1 MKLFSRALKMHGGG
15 PKVTAGAPLST
26 AYTEENLELVEKGFC
41 NLGKQVRN
49 NSFSKKHK

>member
-1 MKLFSRALKMHGGG
+1 MHGGG

-41 NLGKQVRN
+41 NLGKQVRKFVFKITLN
-49 NSFSKKHK
+49 IITSFFC